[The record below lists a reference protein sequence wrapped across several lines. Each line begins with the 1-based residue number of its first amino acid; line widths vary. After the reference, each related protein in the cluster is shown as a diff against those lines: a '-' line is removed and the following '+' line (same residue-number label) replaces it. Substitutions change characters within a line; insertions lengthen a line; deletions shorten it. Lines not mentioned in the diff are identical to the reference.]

1 MANIKDIKN
10 DLLFQLQSQN
20 KIGKFYDDLV
30 DDYISFY
37 KLKNDLKKDIKNKG
51 LRYKTTN
58 GNGFTIEKP
67 NESVTNLPKINSQ
80 MLKIL
85 SDLGLHK
92 PSDEPPEGGD
102 ESDLL

>member
-10 DLLFQLQSQN
+10 DLLFQLQTQN

-30 DDYISFY
+30 EDYITFY
-37 KLKNDLKKDIKNKG
+37 KLKNQLKKDIRDKG
-51 LRYKTTN
+51 IRYKAIN
-58 GNGFTIEKP
+58 GNGFEVEKP

-92 PSDEPPEGGD
+92 PSEDPEGGD
-102 ESDLL
+102 EGDLL